1 MCATSNLMEEQMI
14 DKDPSTFSAITYA
27 WVIFIS
33 AWGGA
38 VSFITKL
45 KTGRAR
51 AFNIVE
57 FIGEIFI
64 SAFSGL
70 LTFYLCESAN
80 IDKLHEI
87 VLVAISGHM
96 GARVI
101 FMIEKAVEKRINTV
115 VAVVDGEIPSKEE

>member
-1 MCATSNLMEEQMI
+1 ML

-27 WVIFIS
+27 WVILIS
-33 AWGGA
+33 MWGGA
-38 VSFITKL
+38 VSFIGKL
-45 KTGRAR
+45 KSGNTR

-101 FMIEKAVEKRINTV
+101 FMIEKAVERRLTMV
-115 VAVVDGEIPSKEE
+115 VAVVDGEVPTKE

>member
-1 MCATSNLMEEQMI
+1 MEEQMI

-115 VAVVDGEIPSKEE
+115 VAVVDGEIPRKEE